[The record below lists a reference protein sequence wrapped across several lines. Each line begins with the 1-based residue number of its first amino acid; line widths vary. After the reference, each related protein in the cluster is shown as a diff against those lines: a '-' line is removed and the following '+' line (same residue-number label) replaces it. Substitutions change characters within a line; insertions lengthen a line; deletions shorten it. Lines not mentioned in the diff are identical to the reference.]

1 MRLQLLVT
9 LVIAAVSG
17 VSQAQEE
24 APVSMLEKQ
33 YRQAAYAFY
42 TEDPYQAVQH
52 LDLAPEQDARS
63 LLLKAGL
70 LLQIGMPQQAAEV
83 LEKVLGEKQGAEL
96 PTELRQLAM
105 LQYSRYLYQR
115 GDLAA
120 ARSYLAK
127 VNNTNLVEGQQ
138 QQLQQL
144 LDWPTIQVPAEPDFD
159 GLAAHPEMPYIISN
173 QLLQIAKNGDPAR
186 AMQWLDALIAQ
197 VETTIEPMFWRR
209 WFGLT
214 PPWLATETAE
224 QQGVRD
230 YLQVLKAQLFIQQQD
245 FASAQTVLSQF
256 PQQSAFSEMAL
267 GLYAQVLDELRQVSP
282 LLAVYQQRI
291 RKHPYSY
298 DSWQAANN
306 IGRQL
311 ELSGDAASALA
322 AYQWADDYYQ
332 QQLSANRAL
341 QPITLA
347 QLAKAELSQWQL
359 YQVGQ
364 APQLFQLQ
372 QDLSQL
378 QQLAGL
384 SPSQQKRLQHLQ
396 KVVQIKLDQQQQLLE
411 TQLPRLQASYQQLA
425 SEQQRLSNELSTQ
438 LQLPFAPALLSG
450 DAFKQQQRIE
460 KAQRLLSNLSQAK
473 AQGAT
478 VQVDI
483 AKQTR
488 RLQLLTG
495 VSEWQ
500 YAFAKADR
508 EWQIKKE
515 LKQINQLLPKI
526 SEQLRA
532 LTAAGDATPRL
543 KAQQQQLLALSQQ
556 QQQGLAAVNQQQQR
570 LLAEFNQQLQQR
582 ADEQYLQLTELAR
595 INKQAMAR
603 MMEDQLQQAEPKS

>member
-17 VSQAQEE
+17 VTLAQED

-70 LLQIGMPQQAAEV
+70 LLQIGMPQQAADV
-83 LEKVLGEKQGAEL
+83 LEKVLGDKQGAEL

-115 GDLAA
+115 GDVAA
-120 ARSYLAK
+120 ARNYLAK
-127 VNNTNLVEGQQ
+127 VNNSNLVAGQQ

-144 LDWPTIQVPAEPDFD
+144 VDWPNIQVPAEPDFD
-159 GLAAHPEMPYIISN
+159 GLSTHPEMPYIISN

-245 FASAQTVLSQF
+245 FASAQTVLSEF

-291 RKHPYSY
+291 RKHPYSF

-341 QPITLA
+341 QPLTLA

-364 APQLFQLQ
+364 EPQLFQLQ

-411 TQLPRLQASYQQLA
+411 SQLPRLQASYQQLS
-425 SEQQRLSNELSTQ
+425 SEQQRLNNELVTQ
-438 LQLPFAPALLSG
+438 LQLPFAPALLTG

-495 VSEWQ
+495 ISQWQ

-515 LKQINQLLPKI
+515 LNQINQLLPKI

-543 KAQQQQLLALSQQ
+543 KAQQQQLVALSQQ

-603 MMEDQLQQAEPKS
+603 MMEDQLLQAEPKS

>member
-17 VSQAQEE
+17 VTLAQED

-83 LEKVLGEKQGAEL
+83 LEKVLGDNQGAQL

-127 VNNTNLVEGQQ
+127 VNNTNLVAGQQ

-144 LDWPTIQVPAEPDFD
+144 LDWPNIQVPAEPDFA
-159 GLAAHPEMPYIISN
+159 GLSAHPEMPYIISN

-197 VETTIEPMFWRR
+197 VETSIEPMFWRR

-214 PPWLATETAE
+214 PPWLATDASE

-230 YLQVLKAQLFIQQQD
+230 YLQVLKAQLYIQQQD
-245 FASAQTVLSQF
+245 FAAAQTVLSEF

-291 RKHPYSY
+291 RKHPYSF

-332 QQLSANRAL
+332 QQLTANRAL
-341 QPITLA
+341 QPLTLT

-364 APQLFQLQ
+364 EPQLFQLQ

-384 SPSQQKRLQHLQ
+384 GPNQQKRLQHLQ

-411 TQLPRLQASYQQLA
+411 SQLPRLQASYQQLS
-425 SEQQRLSNELSTQ
+425 SEQQRLSSELNAQ
-438 LQLPFAPALLSG
+438 LQLPFSPMLLTG
-450 DAFKQQQRIE
+450 DDFKQQQRLE
-460 KAQRLLSNLSQAK
+460 KAQRLLASLSQAK
-473 AQGAT
+473 SQGIA
-478 VQVDI
+478 VSVDI

-495 VSEWQ
+495 ISQWH

-515 LKQINQLLPKI
+515 LNQIDQLLPKI
-526 SEQLRA
+526 SDQLRA

-570 LLAEFNQQLQQR
+570 LLAEFNQQLQRR

-595 INKQAMAR
+595 LNKQAMAR
-603 MMEDQLQQAEPKS
+603 MMEEQLQQAEPKS

>member
-9 LVIAAVSG
+9 FVIAAISG
-17 VSQAQEE
+17 VTLAQEDK
-24 APVSMLEKQ
+24 PMSMLEKQ

-42 TEDPYQAVQH
+42 AEDPYQAVQH

-83 LEKVLGEKQGAEL
+83 LEKVLGESQGAEL

-115 GDLAA
+115 GDIAA
-120 ARSYLAK
+120 ARDYLAK
-127 VNNTNLVEGQQ
+127 VNNANLVAGQQ

-144 LDWPTIQVPAEPDFD
+144 LDWPNIQVPAEPDFS
-159 GLAAHPEMPYIISN
+159 GLSSHPEMPYIISN

-197 VETTIEPMFWRR
+197 VETTIDPMFWRR

-214 PPWLATETAE
+214 PPWLATESAE

-230 YLQVLKAQLFIQQQD
+230 YLQVLKAQLFIQQQEY
-245 FASAQTVLSQF
+245 AAAQSVLSQF

-291 RKHPYSY
+291 RKHPFSF

-311 ELSGDAASALA
+311 ELSGDAPSALA

-341 QPITLA
+341 QPLTLS
-347 QLAKAELSQWQL
+347 QLAKAELTQWQL

-364 APQLFQLQ
+364 EPRLFQLQ

-384 SPSQQKRLQHLQ
+384 SPTQQKRLQHLQ
-396 KVVQIKLDQQQQLLE
+396 KVVQLKLDQQQQLLE

-425 SEQQRLSNELSTQ
+425 SEQQRLTTELSTQ
-438 LQLPFAPALLSG
+438 LQLPFAPALLTG
-450 DAFKQQQRIE
+450 DAFKQQQRLE

-473 AQGAT
+473 SQGLS

-495 VSEWQ
+495 ISQWQ
-500 YAFAKADR
+500 YAFAKAER

-515 LKQINQLLPKI
+515 LNQINLLMPKI
-526 SEQLRA
+526 SEQLRE

-543 KAQQQQLLALSQQ
+543 KAQQQQLVALSQQ

-570 LLAEFNQQLQQR
+570 LLNEFNQQLQQR

>member
-9 LVIAAVSG
+9 LVIAAFCG
-17 VSQAQEE
+17 VSQAQEDM
-24 APVSMLEKQ
+24 PVSMLEKQ

-42 TEDPYQAVQH
+42 NEDPYQAVLH
-52 LDLAPEQDARS
+52 LDLAAEQDARS

-70 LLQIGMPQQAAEV
+70 LLQIGMPQQAADV
-83 LEKVLGEKQGAEL
+83 LEKVLGTQQGAQL

-105 LQYSRYLYQR
+105 LQYSRYLYQL
-115 GDLAA
+115 GDLIA
-120 ARSYLAK
+120 ARNYLAK
-127 VNNTNLVEGQQ
+127 VENSDLAEGQQ

-144 LDWPTIQVPAEPDFD
+144 LDWPNIQVPAEPDFA

-186 AMQWLDALIAQ
+186 AMQWLDALIAE
-197 VETTIEPMFWRR
+197 VDTTLEPMFWRR

-214 PPWLATETAE
+214 PPWLATEPAE

-245 FASAQTVLSQF
+245 FAAAQLVLSQF

-267 GLYAQVLDELRQVSP
+267 GLYAQVLDELRQVPP

-291 RKHPYSY
+291 RKHPFSLQ
-298 DSWQAANN
+298 SWQAANN

-311 ELSGDAASALA
+311 ELSGEPASALA

-332 QQLSANRAL
+332 QQLTANRAL
-341 QPITLA
+341 QPLTLA

-364 APQLFQLQ
+364 EPRLHQLQ

-396 KVVQIKLDQQQQLLE
+396 NVVQIKLDQQQQLLE

-425 SEQQRLSNELSTQ
+425 SEQQRLSNELTTQ
-438 LQLPFAPALLSG
+438 LQLPFAPALLTG
-450 DAFKQQQRIE
+450 DAFKQQQRVE
-460 KAQRLLSNLSQAK
+460 KAERLLSSLSQAK
-473 AQGAT
+473 AQGAA

-488 RLQLLTG
+488 RLELLSG
-495 VSEWQ
+495 ISHWQ

-515 LKQINQLLPKI
+515 LNQINQLLPTI
-526 SEQLRA
+526 SEQLRV

-543 KAQQQQLLALSQQ
+543 KAQQQQLAALAQQ

-603 MMEDQLQQAEPKS
+603 MMEDQLQQAGPKS